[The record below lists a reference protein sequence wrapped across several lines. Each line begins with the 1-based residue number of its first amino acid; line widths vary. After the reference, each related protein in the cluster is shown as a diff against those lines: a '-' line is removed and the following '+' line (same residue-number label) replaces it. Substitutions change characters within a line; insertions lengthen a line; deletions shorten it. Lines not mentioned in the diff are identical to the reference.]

1 MDNVKSQESDGSMGT
16 QKSPGYGVKSTYVGV
31 DAGSQPYDNI
41 VDFEEYSRYIE
52 DRVRQLESRNDVL
65 REQCSKIERDKR
77 SIETQKIKYER
88 EVRSLQSEIDKLKAS
103 PNLLG
108 TVESVIGNGKVAV
121 KASNGASFL
130 VSSSQLIPEDTMK
143 IGAQVALNMHT
154 LAILEVVPKADDP
167 YVAAFEV
174 ESDTNIS
181 YDDIGGLHDQIRD
194 IREIIEL
201 PLAKPELFTKVG
213 IKPPKGVLLFGPP
226 GTGKTLLARA
236 VAHSTDATFI
246 RIVGSEFVQKYI
258 GEGARVVRELFSLAK
273 KKSPSIIFIDEL
285 DSIGAKRLDDSSGG
299 DREVQRTL
307 MQLLA
312 EMDGF
317 DDRGDVKIIAATNRP
332 DILDTALLRP
342 GRFDRFIEV
351 PLPDSETRVKILEV
365 LTRDLNCAPDFDYEE
380 IVSMLDGTNGADI
393 AAIVSEAG
401 MFAIRDEREMISY
414 EDFTKSIMKLLE
426 PHDNP
431 KKLTESMFG

>member
-1 MDNVKSQESDGSMGT
+1 MDNIESQESDGSINT
-16 QKSPGYGVKSTYVGV
+16 QKPHGYGMNSAYAGV
-31 DAGSQPYDNI
+31 DGDSRPYDNI
-41 VDFEEYSRYIE
+41 VDFEEYSKYIE

-65 REQCSKIERDKR
+65 REQCNRIERDKR
-77 SIETQKIKYER
+77 SIENQKIKYER
-88 EVRSLQSEIDKLKAS
+88 EVRSLQSEVDKLKAS
-103 PNLLG
+103 PNLLA
-108 TVESVIGNGKVAV
+108 TVESVVGNGKVTV

-130 VSSSQLIPEDTMK
+130 VSSSSLIPEDAIK
-143 IGAQVALNMHT
+143 AGAQVALNMHT
-154 LAILEVVPKADDP
+154 LAILDVIQKADDP

-181 YDDIGGLHDQIRD
+181 YDDIGGLRDQIKD
-194 IREIIEL
+194 IREIVEL
-201 PLAKPELFTKVG
+201 PLAKPELFEKVG

-236 VAHSTDATFI
+236 VAHGTDATFI

-285 DSIGAKRLDDSSGG
+285 DSIGAKRLDDTSGG

-332 DILDTALLRP
+332 DILDSALLRP

-351 PLPDSETRVKILEV
+351 PLPDDETRIKILEV
-365 LTRDLNCAPDFDYEE
+365 LTRDLNCAPDIDFDK
-380 IVSMLDGTNGADI
+380 IASMLDGTNGADI
-393 AAIVSEAG
+393 AAIMSEAG
-401 MFAIRDEREMISY
+401 MFAIRDEREMIEY
-414 EDFTKSIMKLLE
+414 EDFTKSIKKLME
-426 PHDNP
+426 PQESP
-431 KKLTESMFG
+431 KKVTELMFG

>member
-1 MDNVKSQESDGSMGT
+1 MDNVKSQEANGSMGL
-16 QKSPGYGVKSTYVGV
+16 QKSHGYGVKSAYGEV
-31 DAGSQPYDNI
+31 DGGSRPYNNI

-52 DRVRQLESRNDVL
+52 DRVRQLESRNDIL

-77 SIETQKIKYER
+77 YIETQKTKFER
-88 EVRSLQSEIDKLKAS
+88 EVRALQSEIDTLKTP

-108 TVESVIGNGKVAV
+108 TIESIIGNGKVV
-121 KASNGASFL
+121 IRASTGVSFL

-143 IGAQVALNMHT
+143 VGAQVALNMHT
-154 LAILEVVPKADDP
+154 LAIIEVVPKADNP

-174 ESDTNIS
+174 ESDTNVS
-181 YDDIGGLHDQIRD
+181 YDDIGGLYDQIRD

-201 PLAKPELFTKVG
+201 PLTKPELFKKIG

-258 GEGARVVRELFSLAK
+258 GEGARVVRDLFSLAK
-273 KKSPSIIFIDEL
+273 RKAPSIIFIDEL

-332 DILDTALLRP
+332 DILDSALLRP

-351 PLPDSETRVKILEV
+351 PLPDSEARIKILEV
-365 LTRDLNCAPDFDYEE
+365 LTRNLNCASDIDYDKL
-380 IVSMLDGTNGADI
+380 VSMLEGTNGADI

-401 MFAIRDEREMISY
+401 MFAIREERERIES

-426 PHDNP
+426 PQEKS
-431 KKLTESMFG
+431 KKLAEYMFG

>member
-1 MDNVKSQESDGSMGT
+1 MGM
-16 QKSPGYGVKSTYVGV
+16 QKPHGYGVKSAYGGV
-31 DAGSQPYDNI
+31 DNGSRPYDNI

-52 DRVRQLESRNDVL
+52 DRVRQLESRNGVL
-65 REQCSKIERDKR
+65 REYCSRIERDKR
-77 SIETQKIKYER
+77 SIETQKMKYER
-88 EVRSLQSEIDKLKAS
+88 EVHALQSEIDKLKAA

-108 TVESVIGNGKVAV
+108 IVESVIGNGKVAV
-121 KASNGASFL
+121 RASNGASFL
-130 VSSSQLIPEDTMK
+130 VSSSQMIPEDAMK
-143 IGAQVALNMHT
+143 AGAQVALNMHT
-154 LAILEVVPKADDP
+154 LAIIDVIPKADDP

-181 YDDIGGLHDQIRD
+181 YADIGGLHDQIRD

-201 PLAKPELFTKVG
+201 PLAKPELFKKVG

-258 GEGARVVRELFSLAK
+258 GEGARVVRDLFTLAK

-285 DSIGAKRLDDSSGG
+285 DSIGAKRLDDTSGG

-332 DILDTALLRP
+332 DILDSALLRP

-351 PLPDSETRVKILEV
+351 PLPDSEARVKILEV
-365 LTRDLNCAPDFDYEE
+365 LTRNLNCAPDIDYDK
-380 IVSMLDGTNGADI
+380 ITSMLDGTNGADI

-401 MFAIRDEREMISY
+401 MFAIRDEREMVEY

-426 PHDNP
+426 PHDKP
-431 KKLTESMFG
+431 KRLTESMFG

>member
-1 MDNVKSQESDGSMGT
+1 MDNIKSQESDGSMGM
-16 QKSPGYGVKSTYVGV
+16 QKPHGYGVKSAYGGV
-31 DAGSQPYDNI
+31 DNGSRPYDNI

-52 DRVRQLESRNDVL
+52 DRVRQLESRNGVL
-65 REQCSKIERDKR
+65 REYCSRIERDKR
-77 SIETQKIKYER
+77 SIETQKMKYER
-88 EVRSLQSEIDKLKAS
+88 EVHALQSEIDKLKAA

-108 TVESVIGNGKVAV
+108 IVESVIGNGKVAV
-121 KASNGASFL
+121 RASNGASFL
-130 VSSSQLIPEDTMK
+130 VSSSQMIPEDAMK
-143 IGAQVALNMHT
+143 AGAQVALNMHT
-154 LAILEVVPKADDP
+154 LAIIDVIPKADDP

-181 YDDIGGLHDQIRD
+181 YADIGGLHDQIRD

-201 PLAKPELFTKVG
+201 PLAKPELFKKVG

-258 GEGARVVRELFSLAK
+258 GEGARVVRDLFTLAK

-285 DSIGAKRLDDSSGG
+285 DSIGAKRLDDTSGG

-332 DILDTALLRP
+332 DILDSALLRP

-351 PLPDSETRVKILEV
+351 PLPDSEARVKILEV
-365 LTRDLNCAPDFDYEE
+365 LTRNLNCAPDIDYDK
-380 IVSMLDGTNGADI
+380 ITSMLDGTNGADI

-401 MFAIRDEREMISY
+401 MFAIRDEREMVEY

-426 PHDNP
+426 PHDKP
-431 KKLTESMFG
+431 KRLTESMFG

>member
-1 MDNVKSQESDGSMGT
+1 
-16 QKSPGYGVKSTYVGV
+16 
-31 DAGSQPYDNI
+31 
-41 VDFEEYSRYIE
+41 
-52 DRVRQLESRNDVL
+52 
-65 REQCSKIERDKR
+65 
-77 SIETQKIKYER
+77 
-88 EVRSLQSEIDKLKAS
+88 
-103 PNLLG
+103 
-108 TVESVIGNGKVAV
+108 
-121 KASNGASFL
+121 
-130 VSSSQLIPEDTMK
+130 
-143 IGAQVALNMHT
+143 
-154 LAILEVVPKADDP
+154 
-167 YVAAFEV
+167 
-174 ESDTNIS
+174 
-181 YDDIGGLHDQIRD
+181 
-194 IREIIEL
+194 
-201 PLAKPELFTKVG
+201 
-213 IKPPKGVLLFGPP
+213 
-226 GTGKTLLARA
+226 
-236 VAHSTDATFI
+236 
-246 RIVGSEFVQKYI
+246 
-258 GEGARVVRELFSLAK
+258 
-273 KKSPSIIFIDEL
+273 
-285 DSIGAKRLDDSSGG
+285 LDDSSGG

>member
-130 VSSSQLIPEDTMK
+130 VSSSQLIPEDAMK

-226 GTGKTLLARA
+226 G
-236 VAHSTDATFI
+236 
-246 RIVGSEFVQKYI
+246 
-258 GEGARVVRELFSLAK
+258 
-273 KKSPSIIFIDEL
+273 
-285 DSIGAKRLDDSSGG
+285 
-299 DREVQRTL
+299 
-307 MQLLA
+307 
-312 EMDGF
+312 
-317 DDRGDVKIIAATNRP
+317 
-332 DILDTALLRP
+332 
-342 GRFDRFIEV
+342 
-351 PLPDSETRVKILEV
+351 
-365 LTRDLNCAPDFDYEE
+365 
-380 IVSMLDGTNGADI
+380 
-393 AAIVSEAG
+393 
-401 MFAIRDEREMISY
+401 
-414 EDFTKSIMKLLE
+414 
-426 PHDNP
+426 
-431 KKLTESMFG
+431 